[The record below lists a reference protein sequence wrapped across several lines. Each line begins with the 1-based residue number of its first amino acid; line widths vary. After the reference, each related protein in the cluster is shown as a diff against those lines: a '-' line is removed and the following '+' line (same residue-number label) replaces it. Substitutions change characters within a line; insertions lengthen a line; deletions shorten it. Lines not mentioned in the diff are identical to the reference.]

1 MKRNAKINV
10 RINSETKEKVEEI
23 LTADNSNMADYVRWS
38 INGLVDSRNKEIN
51 PSFDNKKNSLI
62 FGNAGSG
69 KSYFGIRDILLNSKD
84 NFIISLFDRRLYDE
98 FSNKFGN
105 IEVIN
110 LTDADKSTVSFNFLD
125 YIENDSDME
134 FIVNHI
140 IEDEF
145 EFEYKI
151 IKDYLIKVIKKSSED
166 KTYKKIYEYLNV
178 ILESD
183 EILEEYKPIIKKVL
197 PRIVDVFK
205 DVQKFNNEKPKLD
218 FKNFIYGKSN
228 LFIFS
233 ERPKDNI
240 LVRKLI
246 IEAGLS
252 AFSYQNGKS
261 EFYTNIIVDEAHVLG
276 YLYNLETFLNRTHIK
291 NASIHI
297 ATQSLY
303 YFYKKCYLDFE
314 VYFLMGNL
322 HYFDKSE
329 LFELIYRTNQEQAFY
344 LLAYLY
350 SRELKIDKFR
360 SFVEYIVIDVD
371 ERGIGVFKKE

>member
-69 KSYFGIRDILLNSKD
+69 KSYFGIRNMLLNSED
-84 NFIISLFDRRLYDE
+84 NFIISLFDRGLYDE
-98 FSNKFGN
+98 FSDKFKN
-105 IEVIN
+105 VEVVN
-110 LTDADKSTVSFNFLD
+110 LTDTDKTTVSFNFLD
-125 YIENDSDME
+125 YIENDSDIE

-140 IEDEF
+140 IEDKF
-145 EFEYKI
+145 EFGEKT
-151 IKDYLIKVIKKSSED
+151 IKNYLIKVIKKASED
-166 KTYKKIYEYLNV
+166 KTYKKIYECLDIV
-178 ILESD
+178 LES
-183 EILEEYKPIIKKVL
+183 EETLEEHKPIIEKAL
-197 PRIVDVFK
+197 PRIVDIFK
-205 DVQKFNNEKPKLD
+205 DIQKFDNEKPKLD

-246 IEAGLS
+246 IEASLS
-252 AFSYQNGKS
+252 AFSYQNGQS
-261 EFYTNIIVDEAHVLG
+261 EFYTNIVVDEAHVLG
-276 YLYNLETFLNRTHIK
+276 YLYNLETFLNKTHIK
-291 NASIHI
+291 NASVHI